1 MIKIYQSIPF
11 FMANSFVALTSA
23 KRDAEVLTLFG
34 NYNLTEANIDEL
46 LQQHA
51 QIRKLDEA
59 QKRLH
64 EEQYKAWRIYDT
76 QVELARES
84 FYEYRRLTEIAFV
97 GAPEESRELVKL
109 CTNVKR
115 SKKQLAW
122 LENAHKFFTRA
133 IEEIESTESTY
144 VLDRYTT
151 VGVTKEKLEA
161 ALVPVAT
168 ALEKKAEHL
177 KCKGDAEEKIRERDA
192 EIMDLFGKMKR
203 VVELAK
209 LAFKEKP
216 QFLEKL
222 AITKLSDGYRRQKKD
237 EKKNNEEEEPPTGT
251 DPNDP
256 NAQTTDPN
264 TQDPASTPSQ

>member
-11 FMANSFVALTSA
+11 FMANSFVALTAA
-23 KRDAEVLTLFG
+23 KGDAEVLTLFG
-34 NYNLTEANIDEL
+34 NYNLTETDIDAL

-59 QKRLH
+59 QKKLH

-97 GAPEESRELVKL
+97 DAPEESRELVKL

-122 LENAHKFFTRA
+122 LENANKFFTRA

-161 ALVPVAT
+161 AIVPVAT
-168 ALEKKAEHL
+168 SLEKKAEHL
-177 KCKGDAEEKIRERDA
+177 KCKGDAEEKIRERDDQ
-192 EIMDLFGKMKR
+192 IMDLFVKMRR
-203 VVELAK
+203 VVDIAE
-209 LAFKEKP
+209 LAFKDKP
-216 QFLEKL
+216 QFMEKL
-222 AITKLSDGYRRQKKD
+222 AITKLSDGYKRQLKDDKKT
-237 EKKNNEEEEPPTGT
+237 ETQEPAEPVEPAESTAQATG
-251 DPNDP
+251 
-256 NAQTTDPN
+256 
-264 TQDPASTPSQ
+264 